1 MTSKGSLRPT
11 DGELEILRVLWK
23 RGPSTVREVHER
35 IRTRR
40 RTAYTTTL
48 KMMQLMAEK
57 GLLSRDDSSRTH
69 VYSPA
74 LGEKEAQ
81 QGLVSDLL
89 ERAFG
94 GSAEKLVLR
103 ALSAKEVPPEELA
116 HIRSLLDEMERR
128 GKK

>member
-1 MTSKGSLRPT
+1 MTTKGALRPT

-23 RGPSTVREVHER
+23 RGPSTVRDVHER

-69 VYSPA
+69 VYSA
-74 LGEKEAQ
+74 AFTEKETQ

-89 ERAFG
+89 DRAFA
-94 GSAEKLVLR
+94 GSAEKLVVR
-103 ALSAKEVPPEELA
+103 ALSAKKVSPDELDR
-116 HIRSLLDEMERR
+116 IRTLLDEMK
-128 GKK
+128 GITQ

>member
-1 MTSKGSLRPT
+1 MASKGTLRPT
-11 DGELEILRVLWK
+11 AGELEILRVLWK
-23 RGPSTVREVHER
+23 LGPSTVRDVHER

-69 VYSPA
+69 VYSAA
-74 LGEKEAQ
+74 LGEKKAQ
-81 QGLVSDLL
+81 QGLVRDLL

-94 GSAEKLVLR
+94 GSAEKLVVR
-103 ALSAKEVPPEELA
+103 ALSAKKVSADELA
-116 HIRSLLDEMERR
+116 RIRALLDEMERSR
-128 GKK
+128 NR